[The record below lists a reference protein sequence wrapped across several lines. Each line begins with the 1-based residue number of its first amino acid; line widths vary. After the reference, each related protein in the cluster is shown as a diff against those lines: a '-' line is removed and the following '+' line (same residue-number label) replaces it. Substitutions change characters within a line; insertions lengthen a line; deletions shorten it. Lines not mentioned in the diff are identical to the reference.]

1 MAISSNDNVI
11 FDLSNIQDN
20 QVLVYDSATG
30 TFKNETSSISAN
42 ASVTGLGRNIGNT
55 GVGLYKQNDSQY
67 LEFYK
72 LDSGSN
78 VTLSLNDN
86 VLTIDAVVGV
96 GNTSIADG
104 NSNTVVVVNDGGNVI
119 SGSNN
124 LQFDGTTLKQHR
136 HYWQSR

>member
-30 TFKNETSSISAN
+30 TFKNETSAISAN

-67 LEFYK
+67 LEF
-72 LDSGSN
+72 
-78 VTLSLNDN
+78 
-86 VLTIDAVVGV
+86 
-96 GNTSIADG
+96 
-104 NSNTVVVVNDGGNVI
+104 
-119 SGSNN
+119 
-124 LQFDGTTLKQHR
+124 
-136 HYWQSR
+136 